1 MKIVFLDQSTLG
13 DDISLEQFNQYGDV
27 ITYAYTNPSQTLTR
41 VQNID
46 IVVTNKVVIDKE
58 IMDNSEI
65 KLICVAATGMNNID
79 LQYAKTKGIEVRNVA
94 GYSTPS
100 VVQLTFSYL
109 FYFMQKLSYY
119 DNYVK
124 SKQWEKS
131 PIFTNLD
138 VPFDE
143 LQNKKWGIIG
153 LGEIGK
159 NVAKIAKSF
168 GCEVSYYS
176 TSGMNNNTNYNKIDL
191 DQLLSQ
197 SDIISIH
204 CPLNETTN
212 NLINKTN
219 LTQIKDGAILL
230 NLGRGGIIN
239 EEDLANIIDHKK
251 LYCGLDVLT
260 TEPIS
265 KNNPLNNIQN
275 KEQLIITPHIAWASK
290 QSRERLI
297 NGIISNIKDFVL

>member
-260 TEPIS
+260 REPIS